1 MESLNFDVSSYIG
14 YTLCVFIS
22 FIGHNGVSGLGIE
35 NHTIYL
41 DLRTPGIIRSP
52 GFKDNDQYSK

>member
-1 MESLNFDVSSYIG
+1 MFLVLVKAIRCPVVY
-14 YTLCVFIS
+14 IS